1 MDTFV
6 LTPSYTPTNGN
17 SNMSHMKPGGRTV
30 VRPYNVGGGCKQSRL
45 HIKCRDAPRCVR
57 TYIHEYRQE
66 HTDGRTAVRPY
77 RVGKGCT
84 QSRLHIKCRDA
95 PRCVRTCIHEYRQ
108 EHTGGRTVV
117 RPYNVGGGCT
127 QSRLHIKHVGTHQGA
142 SAHASMNTD
151 KNIRTDAPWCVPTKR
166 SGVRTARPASA
177 APGCAYW

>member
-1 MDTFV
+1 MVSDSPPSGRRRVLDTFV

-95 PRCVRTCIHEYRQ
+95 PRCVRTYIHEYRQ
-108 EHTGGRTVV
+108 EHTGGRTAV
-117 RPYNVGGGCT
+117 RPYKKVRRQN
-127 QSRLHIKHVGTHQGA
+127 
-142 SAHASMNTD
+142 
-151 KNIRTDAPWCVPTKR
+151 RTPSVSSTWLRVLVTLVT
-166 SGVRTARPASA
+166 SGVS
-177 APGCAYW
+177 